1 MSNYD
6 RGMRVLKIMLTA
18 CLVALLPAGCGSNIQ
33 EEAEDIFRQCIE
45 DSGGTAGDF
54 EGYIEDGQLLLVAG
68 PIDADAD
75 TFDYCFDFTNEQ
87 LAGD

>member
-6 RGMRVLKIMLTA
+6 RAMRVLRIMLA
-18 CLVALLPAGCGSNIQ
+18 VCLVALLLAGCGSNIQ
-33 EEAEDIFRQCIE
+33 QEAEDIFRQCIE

-68 PIDADAD
+68 PVDADPD
-75 TFDYCFDFTNEQ
+75 TFDYCFDFTNKQ
-87 LAGD
+87 LTGK